1 MDLNLADVKSDFFT
15 NLSYIN
21 ICCKLCI
28 FSHLF
33 PLTGIALSSY
43 IHMTDELSGS
53 KNIIEKF
60 EMLLAVIRIKVP
72 VTIII
77 K

>member
-1 MDLNLADVKSDFFT
+1 
-15 NLSYIN
+15 
-21 ICCKLCI
+21 
-28 FSHLF
+28 
-33 PLTGIALSSY
+33 
-43 IHMTDELSGS
+43 MTDELSGS